1 MTAKSIILNIAR
13 DTYSM
18 INNDMIYIENFN
30 PSLLE
35 IKKLSCMGVSSL
47 NIYYIK
53 YIPMK
58 TPDEYDKDF
67 LYFIFN
73 NVEGYIQENN
83 GIKYLV
89 KASTN
94 KNKNALKNYIK
105 LWEETTSQIEVI
117 NDDKPIKYK
126 KDFINIRF

>member
-1 MTAKSIILNIAR
+1 
-13 DTYSM
+13 
-18 INNDMIYIENFN
+18 
-30 PSLLE
+30 
-35 IKKLSCMGVSSL
+35 
-47 NIYYIK
+47 
-53 YIPMK
+53 MK
-58 TPDEYDKDF
+58 TPDHYDKDF

-89 KASTN
+89 KASTY
-94 KNKNALKNYIK
+94 KNKNALKNCIK

-117 NDDKPIKYK
+117 NDDKPIIYK

>member
-1 MTAKSIILNIAR
+1 
-13 DTYSM
+13 
-18 INNDMIYIENFN
+18 
-30 PSLLE
+30 
-35 IKKLSCMGVSSL
+35 
-47 NIYYIK
+47 
-53 YIPMK
+53 MK
-58 TPDEYDKDF
+58 TPDEYDKNF

>member
-1 MTAKSIILNIAR
+1 MTANSIILNIAR
-13 DTYSM
+13 DTYLM
-18 INNDMIYIENFN
+18 INNDMIYTENFN

-35 IKKLSCMGVSSL
+35 IKKLSYKGVFSL

-53 YIPMK
+53 YISMK
-58 TPDEYDKDF
+58 TPDHYDKDF

-89 KASTN
+89 KASTY
-94 KNKNALKNYIK
+94 KNKNALKNCIK

>member
-35 IKKLSCMGVSSL
+35 IKKLSYMGVSSL

-94 KNKNALKNYIK
+94 KNKNALKI
-105 LWEETTSQIEVI
+105 T
-117 NDDKPIKYK
+117 
-126 KDFINIRF
+126 